1 MSKYPRSITCKN
13 LKYLREVTK
22 LEKVEEYSPWKIK
35 CQLPVVSVPDSEKW
49 RLGLLS
55 NLFNIRLEKHLKV
68 LDNKKICTMIDSL
81 CST

>member
-1 MSKYPRSITCKN
+1 MSKDPRSITCKN

-22 LEKVEEYSPWKIK
+22 LEKVEEYSAWKIK
-35 CQLPVVSVPDSEKW
+35 CQLPVVNVPDSEKW

-55 NLFNIRLEKHLKV
+55 NLLNTRLEKHLMV
-68 LDNKKICTMIDSL
+68 LDSKKVCAMIDSL